1 MPANC
6 KRSWRPSSSLETRQ
20 EWNGQPDLVVV
31 VVVMV
36 MVERVLTHQL
46 TFLTTCVTENLG
58 TRAGNQDEAKCV
70 WFMWT
75 NSVIYGTML

>member
-1 MPANC
+1 M
-6 KRSWRPSSSLETRQ
+6 
-20 EWNGQPDLVVV
+20 VVV
-31 VVVMV
+31 VVVL

-58 TRAGNQDEAKCV
+58 TRAGNQDEAKCD

-75 NSVIYGTML
+75 KTVTCGTLL